1 MGKTVLHLEH
11 EHSLA
16 VAQWISKNLQAKS
29 VSTSIGVDGYWV
41 HDRGPSHDIIQIIYA
56 ASDVECYGPQPP
68 QNE

>member
-1 MGKTVLHLEH
+1 MNFPKAFKRG
-11 EHSLA
+11 A
-16 VAQWISKNLQAKS
+16 

-41 HDRGPSHDIIQIIYA
+41 HDRGPSHDIIQITYA